1 MECCTCYTFQCG
13 CLYLNSQF
21 KPYGAI
27 QRAPKKG
34 CQPGPFPPRHG
45 HLCTVP
51 PRNLQSLSLPCAFGP
66 LFRFLLRSNSTISVF
81 IDSFWSPSYLSC
93 GETAFQGRLTS
104 IITPQFV
111 WSSGA
116 QGGHADLSLL
126 HRPPRFY
133 KDALGFPQL
142 FRATFQLCLGTT
154 CIPGTHSRHQLR
166 GSPSQDTLYE
176 MHPHPQGG
184 EQHQQY
190 RETGLGV
197 AHCSD
202 TGGRVHDIGR
212 SVPLSTLLER
222 PLPFLR
228 TPIGKKAVNLVLAR
242 LVLMTRRARLPR
254 DLILQAYGRPRRSL
268 CGAQRYAPGCW
279 SWRRRGRTRVTALLD
294 DLRSA
299 FNKLALR
306 RTLELGTD
314 VG

>member
-116 QGGHADLSLL
+116 QGGSRWPRGPQPLAPPASLL
-126 HRPPRFY
+126 
-133 KDALGFPQL
+133 
-142 FRATFQLCLGTT
+142 
-154 CIPGTHSRHQLR
+154 
-166 GSPSQDTLYE
+166 
-176 MHPHPQGG
+176 QG
-184 EQHQQY
+184 
-190 RETGLGV
+190 
-197 AHCSD
+197 
-202 TGGRVHDIGR
+202 
-212 SVPLSTLLER
+212 
-222 PLPFLR
+222 
-228 TPIGKKAVNLVLAR
+228 
-242 LVLMTRRARLPR
+242 RARLPAALPCDVPALPGDHVHSR
-254 DLILQAYGRPRRSL
+254 HAFP
-268 CGAQRYAPGCW
+268 APAA
-279 SWRRRGRTRVTALLD
+279 R
-294 DLRSA
+294 
-299 FNKLALR
+299 
-306 RTLELGTD
+306 
-314 VG
+314 